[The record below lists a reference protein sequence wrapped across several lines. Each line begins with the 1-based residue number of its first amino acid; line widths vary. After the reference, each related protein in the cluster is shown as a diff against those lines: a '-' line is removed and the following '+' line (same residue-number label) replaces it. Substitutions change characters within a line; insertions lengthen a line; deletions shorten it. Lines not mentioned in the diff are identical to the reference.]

1 MEYMLHHL
9 VLLSFINDST
19 RFGSLST
26 YHSGTASCTTAIP
39 ATSATIHSWLVSL
52 SMPSVSSPIFTVIY
66 QWQHPLWLFFHL
78 PQWYYSIYH
87 LYPCHFSNW
96 QFLTRNSCT
105 GTLQSICSH
114 HCSLAV
120 FKFCPL
126 FWGLM
131 HVGYKLFHTR
141 YEVSFPLDGFPAS
154 LHHEV

>member
-1 MEYMLHHL
+1 MAYVLHHL

-66 QWQHPLWLFFHL
+66 QWQHPLWLFVHL
-78 PQWYYSIYH
+78 PQWHCFMHH
-87 LYPCHFSNW
+87 LYPCHFSDCP
-96 QFLTRNSCT
+96 FLTSNSCT
-105 GTLQSICSH
+105 GTLQSISGQ

-120 FKFCPL
+120 FQFCPL
-126 FWGLM
+126 AWELM
-131 HVGYKLFHTR
+131 HMGYKLLQTR
-141 YEVSFPLDGFPAS
+141 YEVSFPLDSLPSS
-154 LHHEV
+154 LHH